1 LPDNRPD
8 SGPPEPRREPDGFA
22 RQLGNVL
29 DLPFVLVGSVVIAA
43 GLGYLLDKHFNTSPI
58 FTLVLGALGFA
69 AGMYELIRRLTGKR
83 PRGTNQDGG

>member
-1 LPDNRPD
+1 MPDNRPD
-8 SGPPEPRREPDGFA
+8 SGPSEPRREPDGFG

-58 FTLVLGALGFA
+58 LTLVLGALGFA
-69 AGMYELIRRLTGKR
+69 AGMYELIRRLTGRR
-83 PRGTNQDGG
+83 PPGTNQDGG